1 MTCRLPSHPRGE
13 VQDKGAIAEEF
24 SQFFATCV
32 SGDNRVQGP
41 LPAAAKASGK
51 FLLESVEEQ
60 LTLDLLKDLKPDKA
74 TGADG
79 ISPRILKTM
88 AVGIAG
94 SLTQLFN
101 YSLRTGEI
109 PSEWK
114 MANVTPVLKKG
125 SRVDINNYR
134 PVSVLPTV
142 AKVFERIVHRQLY
155 SYLEENQLLH
165 QEQSGFRPHH
175 STMDALLKVTTT
187 SEKHLTLMSWWGQC
201 I

>member
-1 MTCRLPSHPRGE
+1 M
-13 VQDKGAIAEEF
+13 AI
-24 SQFFATCV
+24 
-32 SGDNRVQGP
+32 
-41 LPAAAKASGK
+41 
-51 FLLESVEEQ
+51 
-60 LTLDLLKDLKPDKA
+60 
-74 TGADG
+74 
-79 ISPRILKTM
+79 
-88 AVGIAG
+88 GIAG

-134 PVSVLPTV
+134 PMSVLPTV

-175 STMDALLKVTTT
+175 STMDALLKVTDNFRKALDANELLGAVFIDL
-187 SEKHLTLMSWWGQC
+187 SKAFDSIDHELLLQKLESYGIHDSGLRWFQNYLSGRRQGYNIRSTLNSATLC
-201 I
+201 LLVLLSFD